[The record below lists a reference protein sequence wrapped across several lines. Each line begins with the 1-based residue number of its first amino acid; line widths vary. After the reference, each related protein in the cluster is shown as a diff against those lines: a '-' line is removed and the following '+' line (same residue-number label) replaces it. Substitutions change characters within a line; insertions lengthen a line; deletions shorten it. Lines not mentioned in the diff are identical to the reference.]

1 LGWGREL
8 LAYRRGELTY
18 KVHLL
23 PVGAYIRMDMEVL
36 QTRPLSQQ
44 VLVLLAGPIVN
55 LIAAAVSPG
64 TPFSVIN
71 YLIAATNLLPLYQ
84 QDGWKCGMVMLR
96 ALMGGKNKTL
106 EWAFTIFGTVA
117 SIVILVSGTWIKDI
131 VTFLRLNF

>member
-1 LGWGREL
+1 
-8 LAYRRGELTY
+8 
-18 KVHLL
+18 
-23 PVGAYIRMDMEVL
+23 MDMEVL

-55 LIAAAVSPG
+55 LIAAAASPG

-96 ALMGGKNKTL
+96 SLMGGTNKTL
-106 EWAFTIFGTVA
+106 EWAFTIFGTIA

-131 VTFLRLNF
+131 VKFLRLNF